1 MSGIIGDI
9 NSKSGIV
16 NHDTETYYTNSFQNG
31 WLAWTFQTQI
41 SDEDG
46 IRVQRY
52 GKVYVIHIAVYK
64 TNMTVG
70 QPFSSTITTLSHNNI
85 KVPRNN
91 VMCGVLSA
99 YYGTSQFDQVAR
111 IEFENNGNINVY
123 GHEANGT
130 TFHLMGN
137 FYGVDQG

>member
-9 NSKSGIV
+9 NSKSGLI
-16 NHDTETYYTNSFQNG
+16 NHDTETYHTDSFQNSWLG
-31 WLAWTFQTQI
+31 WGFQGGI
-41 SDEDG
+41 SGEEG
-46 IRVQRY
+46 LRVQRY
-52 GKVYVIHIAVYK
+52 GKVYVFHIAVYK

-70 QPFSSTITTLSHNNI
+70 ADFSSTITTLSNNNI
-85 KVPRNN
+85 TIPKNN
-91 VMCGVLSA
+91 VICGVQTA
-99 YYGTSQFDQVAR
+99 YYGTAQYDQVAR

-123 GHEANGT
+123 GHEGAGT